1 MSTIAD
7 DLGTTYFQLTSI
19 GVGAIAVGV
28 EDIRQRIYNVL
39 NTIPGSDP
47 FRPLFGCLAYTWTD
61 KPVTIAVPNIKKE
74 VFDSLRLWMPEIQ
87 VKSITHTLNGDS
99 QLVFNIT
106 YTIVDDDL
114 LDSITFTIGG
124 AITGNN
130 AGNSII
136 ISAFVPV
143 KITDGIYKV
152 SFIIDGEA
160 VLPVNPPFG
169 FDNPTD
175 MLNWINNYWSAYGR
189 WYLTGT
195 SLVLYLNNGLATT
208 ASLNVTESAILTVKA
223 DIPLLA
229 DGDFLN
235 IDFTVNGG
243 APAPDY
249 PTGTFD
255 NVGDMLL
262 WIQDN
267 WLQYGSW
274 FVQAGD
280 TIITIDGDF
289 SGDFDSDFSITE
301 LVPLMKLVF
310 QSSLVDS
317 ATLNFS

>member
-1 MSTIAD
+1 MSTVAE

-19 GVGAIAVGV
+19 GVGAIAVGI
-28 EDIRQRIYNVL
+28 EDIRQRIFNVL

-61 KPVTIAVPNIKKE
+61 KPINTAVPNIKKE
-74 VFDSLRLWMPEIQ
+74 IFESLSLWMPEIR
-87 VKSITHTLNGDS
+87 VRSITNQLKGDS
-99 QLVFNIT
+99 QLTFAVT

-136 ISAFVPV
+136 ISAFVPA

-152 SFIIDGEA
+152 IFIINGEA
-160 VLPVNPPFG
+160 VLPANPPFG
-169 FDNPTD
+169 FDTPTD
-175 MLNWINNYWSAYGR
+175 MLNWINNNWSAYGR

-195 SLVLYLNNGLATT
+195 SLVLYLNNGLANT
-208 ASLNVTESAILTVKA
+208 ASLNVTETAVLTVKA
-223 DIPLLA
+223 DIPALA

-235 IDFTVNGG
+235 LDFTVNGG

-249 PTGTFD
+249 PTDTF
-255 NVGDMLL
+255 NTIGDMLL

-274 FVQAGD
+274 FVQVGD
-280 TIITIDGDF
+280 STVVIDGDF
-289 SGDFDSDFSITE
+289 NGDFNPDFYTTDTTVDI
-301 LVPLMKLVF
+301 KLVF

-317 ATLNFS
+317 ATLNFV